1 MYSQVHPCFYMY
13 VRIYIYIYICIHIS
27 GEVGASVVHAK
38 TRLGCTREKA
48 THLFTRILMLMM
60 VLTVMMMM
68 VMMMMLMIPGRF

>member
-13 VRIYIYIYICIHIS
+13 VRIYICIHIS
-27 GEVGASVVHAK
+27 GKVGASVVHAK

-68 VMMMMLMIPGRF
+68 MMVMMMMLMIPGRF

>member
-1 MYSQVHPCFYMY
+1 MYT
-13 VRIYIYIYICIHIS
+13 YIYICIYIYKHIS

-68 VMMMMLMIPGRF
+68 MMVMMMMLMIPGRF